1 MPEIEIEDSVSRKKF
16 QIKEIPENVKKSF
29 YTASGTS
36 KSMLLT
42 CNVSRIHALQVVS
55 YWLLRQ
61 PMTMRIKFYT
71 IDV

>member
-55 YWLLRQ
+55 Y
-61 PMTMRIKFYT
+61 
-71 IDV
+71 